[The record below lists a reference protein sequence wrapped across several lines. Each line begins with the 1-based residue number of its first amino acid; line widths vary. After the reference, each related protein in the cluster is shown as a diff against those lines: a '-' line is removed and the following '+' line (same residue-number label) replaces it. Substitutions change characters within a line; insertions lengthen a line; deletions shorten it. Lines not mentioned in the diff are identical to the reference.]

1 MQKVRTSTW
10 GLFAYE
16 RSATLFHFLDHRHVF
31 HQKRG
36 LIAKDEYVRSAKLA
50 EKLMEH
56 GVVYRLRCWIMAS
69 G

>member
-16 RSATLFHFLDHRHVF
+16 RSATLFHFLNHRHVF
-31 HQKRG
+31 H
-36 LIAKDEYVRSAKLA
+36 EYVRSAKLA

-56 GVVYRLRCWIMAS
+56 GVVYRLRCRIMAS